1 MILLLILVPVITLTF
16 AIAVCAMVL
25 DWWDNAR
32 EVVHQTELEAGERL
46 ERERLPRETQILAD
60 IEWDTEYFPVT
71 EPEYRTEGS
80 S

>member
-60 IEWDTEYFPVT
+60 IEWDTRYFPVE
-71 EPEYRTEGS
+71 EPAYRTEGS